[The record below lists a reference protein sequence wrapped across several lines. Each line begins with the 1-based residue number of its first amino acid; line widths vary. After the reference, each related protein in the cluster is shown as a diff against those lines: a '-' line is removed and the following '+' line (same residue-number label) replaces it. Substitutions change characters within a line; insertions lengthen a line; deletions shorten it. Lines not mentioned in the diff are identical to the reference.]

1 MYGIN
6 YLLIMC
12 MIVVLINYVQEQI
25 RQISC
30 EGRVHLETNM

>member
-6 YLLIMC
+6 YLLTVC
-12 MIVVLINYVQEQI
+12 MIVVVIYVLEKT

-30 EGRVHLETNM
+30 EGRLHLE